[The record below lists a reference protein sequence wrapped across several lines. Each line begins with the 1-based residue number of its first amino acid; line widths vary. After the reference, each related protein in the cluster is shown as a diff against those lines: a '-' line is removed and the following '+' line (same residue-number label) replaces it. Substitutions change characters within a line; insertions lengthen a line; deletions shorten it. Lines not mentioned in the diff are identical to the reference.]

1 MSNNTTKKTPARTAR
16 KTDKLYGIGIADGK
30 YAMIPDKL
38 QGTDITWIT
47 HKGKVIYTMKTKE
60 NRYYAPYKFGYDART
75 KTSYMTNLSGA
86 LTISDLKN
94 ELLRSTGGSIYG
106 GYLTAAAIMDKTNE
120 SHQRSVAYYKLRP
133 VSPIYVMQSIPQSL
147 SDYIY

>member
-1 MSNNTTKKTPARTAR
+1 MSNNTTKKTPPRTAR

-47 HKGKVIYTMKTKE
+47 HKGKVIYTMNTQVKS
-60 NRYYAPYKFGYDART
+60 YFVPYKFGYDART

-86 LTISDLKN
+86 LSISDLKN

-106 GYLTAAAIMDKTNE
+106 HLTAAAMDKSNE
-120 SHQRSVAYYKLRP
+120 SHQRSVAYYRLRP
-133 VSPIYVMQSIPQSL
+133 VSPIYVMQSLPQSL
-147 SDYIY
+147 SEYIY